1 MLHCASFKMN
11 SFFFVRF
18 KQNTDPSVFNPEG
31 AAFCTA
37 SWWLLCEV
45 GAPSGGRAAVVQ
57 QSLSGHSASEGRC
70 QSSHSD
76 AQRGRMFLATEFCR
90 KKSFQEGLGRKYL
103 EYGAEVWGFQHRRD
117 VQQSQSKLEGQL
129 GDGCPHCINV
139 LAHSAEVWAQQI
151 CQLILQFILT
161 SSCL

>member
-18 KQNTDPSVFNPEG
+18 KQNTDPSVFSPEG

-57 QSLSGHSASEGRC
+57 QSLSAVGTQPLRDAARAPIQMLSEEECSLLRSSAERRAFKKVWVGNIWSTVPRSGASSTGEMCSKARASWRGSWVMAALIASTCWHTVLRFGHSRYA
-70 QSSHSD
+70 
-76 AQRGRMFLATEFCR
+76 
-90 KKSFQEGLGRKYL
+90 
-103 EYGAEVWGFQHRRD
+103 
-117 VQQSQSKLEGQL
+117 
-129 GDGCPHCINV
+129 N
-139 LAHSAEVWAQQI
+139 
-151 CQLILQFILT
+151 
-161 SSCL
+161 